1 MYYIALFIF
10 IYLISKYIIPPFL
23 AIFNISKS
31 INNVRSKREIRSKI
45 SKMNIQ
51 DAEFDEKE

>member
-1 MYYIALFIF
+1 MFYIAIF
-10 IYLISKYIIPPFL
+10 ILLYFISKYIIPPLL

-31 INNVRSKREIRSKI
+31 IDNVKSKREIRSKI

-51 DAEFDEKE
+51 DAEFDEK